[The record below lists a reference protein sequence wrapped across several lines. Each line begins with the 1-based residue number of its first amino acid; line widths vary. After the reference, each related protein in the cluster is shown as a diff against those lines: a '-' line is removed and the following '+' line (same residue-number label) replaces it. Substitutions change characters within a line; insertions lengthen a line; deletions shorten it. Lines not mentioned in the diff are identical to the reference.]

1 MQGKKLKQIDI
12 ILENCEVITVPIEQV
27 HHFYANNI
35 TNDDIWLNETTETLD
50 TMFYTDELGIALRQE
65 ANVELKQDYENGIF
79 DDCKVFD
86 RLTRHNDITHIDLIF
101 TDNTNMYLSVP
112 YEEENPAVLGSPN
125 LFQSSRM
132 NGNGELEI
140 IISNKQD
147 NSNALDYCNDI
158 VGKEGST

>member
-12 ILENCEVITVPIEQV
+12 VLENCEVIRVPIEQV

-35 TNDDIWLNETTETLD
+35 TNNIGLNEDDETLD
-50 TMFYTDELGIALRQE
+50 TISRTDELDIILGQE
-65 ANVELKQDYENGIF
+65 ANIELKHDYDNGIF

-101 TDNTNMYLSVP
+101 TDDTNMYLSVP

-125 LFQSSRM
+125 LCQYSEM
-132 NGNGELEI
+132 NGNGELRI
-140 IISNKQD
+140 NISKSNIKQIQD
-147 NSNALDYCNDI
+147 AQ
-158 VGKEGST
+158 KEDSI